1 MQHDLRTLGT
11 KMRLA
16 DFDVALVLSGGAAL
30 GAYQAGA
37 YEALHEAGLLPSHVA
52 GTSIGAFN
60 GTLIAGNRPED
71 RVARLAQFWDAVAEP
86 IGRGGY
92 AFEHG
97 PVRRVQARMASARAR
112 LLGRQHFHAPQLFE
126 ALAPV
131 RAFRSPGLYDLRPAA
146 ETLCGLADLP
156 GPGSAGPRLTLHA
169 TELATG
175 DSARFD
181 SRVLQLRP
189 EHVLASASLLPDY
202 PPTEVDGRLL
212 CDGGFSENLPLR
224 AMLSRVPER
233 ALLCVAVD
241 LIPSVGEPRWSL
253 DGMAE
258 RQMDLQFSSQTRRLI
273 EAVEAELALAAER
286 SRKPLPP
293 VVLAHLVHQGREDAG
308 SQKVYDFSRQ
318 TIASRRLK
326 GLEEARVMLT
336 DLAARPAV
344 PGLTVW
350 RFPDAAAEPQVL
362 PAAA

>member
-1 MQHDLRTLGT
+1 
-11 KMRLA
+11 
-16 DFDVALVLSGGAAL
+16 
-30 GAYQAGA
+30 
-37 YEALHEAGLLPSHVA
+37 
-52 GTSIGAFN
+52 
-60 GTLIAGNRPED
+60 
-71 RVARLAQFWDAVAEP
+71 
-86 IGRGGY
+86 
-92 AFEHG
+92 
-97 PVRRVQARMASARAR
+97 
-112 LLGRQHFHAPQLFE
+112 
-126 ALAPV
+126 
-131 RAFRSPGLYDLRPAA
+131 
-146 ETLCGLADLP
+146 
-156 GPGSAGPRLTLHA
+156 
-169 TELATG
+169 
-175 DSARFD
+175 
-181 SRVLQLRP
+181 
-189 EHVLASASLLPDY
+189 
-202 PPTEVDGRLL
+202 
-212 CDGGFSENLPLR
+212 
-224 AMLSRVPER
+224 
-233 ALLCVAVD
+233 VD

-293 VVLAHLVHQGREDAG
+293 VMLAHLVHQGREDAG

>member
-97 PVRRVQARMASARAR
+97 PVRRVQARLASTRAR

-169 TELATG
+169 AEIGVARDRALLLRREHAVDADLVRRRVAAMLAIT
-175 DSARFD
+175 ALRFD

-273 EAVEAELALAAER
+273 EA
-286 SRKPLPP
+286 
-293 VVLAHLVHQGREDAG
+293 
-308 SQKVYDFSRQ
+308 
-318 TIASRRLK
+318 
-326 GLEEARVMLT
+326 M
-336 DLAARPAV
+336 
-344 PGLTVW
+344 VW
-350 RFPDAAAEPQVL
+350 REKS
-362 PAAA
+362 